1 MNTYNGWKNYETWA
15 MALWITSDEYVYN
28 IAYHSRN
35 WTHCRIRLEN
45 HGYTECVDG
54 ISFRNSR
61 LSGTELTKM
70 IKELR

>member
-15 MALWITSDEYVYN
+15 MALWITNDPYTYN
-28 IAYHSRN
+28 IALHSRN

-45 HGYTECVDG
+45 HGYTESYDG

-61 LSGTELTKM
+61 LSGKELTRM